1 MSIKV
6 ETLQDFFGADVTKQ
20 TAQDVAALAKNGRR
34 LFDDGI
40 PQPLRNAAAGSV
52 LAAGRSLLNSPFA
65 SLFGQAWSTAR
76 DLRAFCDTNAYPT
89 DKVSDYTLVEHEIA
103 LERKPKVEVIIDEAS
118 TGIQVP
124 FDLKLSVHLMSAV
137 LKIQNGRIMS
147 ARVGDFRGAG
157 IYTCLSVTVAERKTS
172 TFRLPGAISF
182 GEGVPIRTS

>member
-6 ETLQDFFGADVTKQ
+6 ETLQDFFGVNAARQ

-34 LFDDGI
+34 LFDEGVSA
-40 PQPLRNAAAGSV
+40 PLRNVAAGSV

-65 SLFGQAWSTAR
+65 NLFGQEWSTAR
-76 DLRAFCDTNAYPT
+76 DLRAFCDTDAYPPK
-89 DKVSDYTLVEHEIA
+89 KVSEYTLVEHEIA
-103 LERKPKVEVIIDEAS
+103 LERKPKVEVIIDEVG
-118 TGIQVP
+118 TGVQIP
-124 FDLKLSVHLMSAV
+124 FDLKVSLHLMGAV

-157 IYTCLSVTVAERKTS
+157 IYTCLSVTIAERKTS

-182 GEGVPIRTS
+182 GEGVPIRPS